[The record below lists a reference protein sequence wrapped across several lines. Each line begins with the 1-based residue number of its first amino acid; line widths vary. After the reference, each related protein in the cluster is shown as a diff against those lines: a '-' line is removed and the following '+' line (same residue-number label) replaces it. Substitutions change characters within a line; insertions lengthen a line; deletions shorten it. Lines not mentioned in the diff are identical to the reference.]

1 MKQSIFNTY
10 KEPFI
15 KHLKGSL
22 NDREKQ
28 SCQCPHLISYSQQTQ
43 LCSLNF
49 AVIYNMKLI

>member
-49 AVIYNMKLI
+49 AVIYNMKPI